1 MKIDNLY
8 LCLSNYSNQ
17 FDHLEIFKNESIT
30 IYDKSESG
38 LIDIDSS
45 IKINKVPNVG
55 YNIFPYLNF
64 IIENYSDLPE
74 HTIFLKDNVFNRH
87 FTYDYF
93 LDRVHGLM
101 EGFKTSFSMKD
112 INTLI
117 FPSRLLTIEVAF
129 VR

>member
-45 IKINKVPNVG
+45 IKIKKVPNVG

-64 IIENYSDLPE
+64 I
-74 HTIFLKDNVFNRH
+74 
-87 FTYDYF
+87 
-93 LDRVHGLM
+93 
-101 EGFKTSFSMKD
+101 
-112 INTLI
+112 
-117 FPSRLLTIEVAF
+117 
-129 VR
+129 